1 MTPSTMQAAS
11 GLPHRAPPPPLPAV
25 PPPAEMPPLPEGY
38 SRYVKPSSG
47 AAAKAAA
54 GDAMPK
60 SSKLNGTTATPHP
73 GTGLDNPLLR
83 NFKRNKNRVR
93 GRHVI
98 EHFNLMVVGPRGV
111 GKTAFLHTLCNSLTT
126 ANTTVLNRHRSLRR
140 SSYVPDGAFSP
151 TSPTRPATAEPSPTF
166 PVADSLP
173 AQTDKG
179 SAQVFLGDEG
189 PTQDVAVHSF
199 TVDDFEQPLLL
210 NLIDTPGWIPDSNGE
225 SAAQVC
231 DTIINFIE
239 DQMDK
244 RVVEEFKIC
253 RDKYA
258 PNLIVHAC
266 LYFMDP
272 LHHAFRATDL
282 EIIKRLGTRV
292 NLIPVV
298 GKSDLV
304 TLTQKLQFQ
313 SRFVEVMKANA
324 DQVALLDLPTH
335 DSDASGA
342 SDSDAGSPTADAA
355 TGRDSIIIEPAEGE
369 GGSAQTL
376 MMPFFLFSHE
386 VPDAISLD
394 LMSTDAQKSNLPGV
408 QQTAEALRQVY
419 TENPRF
425 LGRCYAWGQID
436 CMNPAHCDFA
446 ILRAMLLESHRAL
459 LRQHTMT
466 AIYEEY
472 RYRQLQSNR
481 IDDLLRRSGSVRVK
495 RLLTPTSQP

>member
-1 MTPSTMQAAS
+1 MTPSTMQAV
-11 GLPHRAPPPPLPAV
+11 PHRAPPPPLPAV

-47 AAAKAAA
+47 AAADATAA
-54 GDAMPK
+54 PK
-60 SSKLNGTTATPHP
+60 SVKPNGAAATPHP

-83 NFKRNKNRVR
+83 NFKRNKSRVR

-126 ANTTVLNRHRSLRR
+126 ASTTVLNRHRSLRR
-140 SSYVPDGAFSP
+140 SSYIPDGAFSP
-151 TSPTRPATAEPSPTF
+151 ASPPF
-166 PVADSLP
+166 PVTGSVP
-173 AQTDKG
+173 AQADKG

-189 PTQDVAVHSF
+189 PTQDIAVHSF
-199 TVDDFEQPLLL
+199 TVDDFDQPLLL
-210 NLIDTPGWIPDSNGE
+210 NLIDTPGWIPDTSGD

-231 DTIINFIE
+231 DIIINFIE

-324 DQVALLDLPTH
+324 DQVALLDLPTQ

-342 SDSDAGSPTADAA
+342 SDSDTGLPTQDGA
-355 TGRDSIIIEPAEGE
+355 TGRDSVIIEPAEGE
-369 GGSAQTL
+369 GRPAQTL

-394 LMSTDAQKSNLPGV
+394 LMAADAPKPSLPGV
-408 QQTAEALRQVY
+408 QQTADALRQIY